1 MSSVCS
7 YSNTSES
14 EQSQSQQL
22 VSSQLVSPT
31 DAGFSD
37 TQASMIPQ
45 QGSQLDKIEKAK
57 APPTATANIAIKK
70 RIRAR
75 ELGIGARISGTN
87 PRAKGTNP
95 RATGLNPRAQKRRII
110 EEKSNEM
117 SYPIQKKIKNA

>member
-7 YSNTSES
+7 HSNTSES
-14 EQSQSQQL
+14 EQSQSQQI
-22 VSSQLVSPT
+22 VSSQST
-31 DAGFSD
+31 NAGFSD

-57 APPTATANIAIKK
+57 APPTATTNIAIKK

-75 ELGIGARISGTN
+75 ELGIGARMSGTN

-95 RATGLNPRAQKRRII
+95 RATGLNPRAQKRSVID
-110 EEKSNEM
+110 EKSNEM
-117 SYPIQKKIKNA
+117 GNPDSKKVKHA